1 MAIITKCY
9 KWSVTLHKYRY
20 ELVIRLGGFRTLKTL
35 DCTRYDGPVTSDPE
49 VKRFQRMN
57 LSNFQNLKLINKLKL
72 KKSNNLR
79 LKINKKKSAAVLI
92 VATSVITQGNT
103 YAIAADN
110 SDHYKLYLHSKIV
123 NYKQFKCAYEVAYRE
138 SRWNWRAV
146 NGSHYGLFQMRNKKV
161 QYMNPYTQI
170 DWWLRYVSH
179 RYKGTPC
186 LSLAHLKSKG
196 WQ

>member
-1 MAIITKCY
+1 MKRDVYHI
-9 KWSVTLHKYRY
+9 SLLHHLYRFKY
-20 ELVIRLGGFRTLKTL
+20 LCTL
-35 DCTRYDGPVTSDPE
+35 DLPRYTGRVTMTPKL
-49 VKRFQRMN
+49 KRFQRMN
-57 LSNFQNLKLINKLKL
+57 LSNFQNQWLINKNKAAELII
-72 KKSNNLR
+72 LR
-79 LKINKKKSAAVLI
+79 LKTNRKKLALLAAVVTL
-92 VATSVITQGNT
+92 VITQGNT
-103 YAIAADN
+103 YANASQHKT

-123 NYKQFKCAYEVAYRE
+123 NYKQFQCAVEVAHRE

>member
-1 MAIITKCY
+1 MNYNEMLSKRY
-9 KWSVTLHKYRY
+9 KR
-20 ELVIRLGGFRTLKTL
+20 VINPSAYSTLKPL
-35 DCTRYDGPVTSDPE
+35 DCTRYDGPVTSKTSSKRVFKNE
-49 VKRFQRMN
+49 YLSTFLKVK
-57 LSNFQNLKLINKLKL
+57 KINKI
-72 KKSNNLR
+72 
-79 LKINKKKSAAVLI
+79 KINKKIIPLI
-92 VATSVITQGNT
+92 VAFTFITQGNT
-103 YAIAADN
+103 YAIAADK

-123 NYKQFKCAYEVAYRE
+123 NYKQFKCAYEVAHRE

-179 RYKGTPC
+179 RYAGTPC
-186 LSLAHLKSKG
+186 LSLKHLKEKG

>member
-1 MAIITKCY
+1 MNYNEMLSKRY
-9 KWSVTLHKYRY
+9 KR
-20 ELVIRLGGFRTLKTL
+20 VINLSAYYTLKTL

>member
-1 MAIITKCY
+1 MLNKLSTSYPQDNTQPVDNFELRNILSNLRSTTRIIKTYLTNAICLQ
-9 KWSVTLHKYRY
+9 SSFRAAEAVRS
-20 ELVIRLGGFRTLKTL
+20 GRTLKHWGALFAFAAT
-35 DCTRYDGPVTSDPE
+35 VT
-49 VKRFQRMN
+49 
-57 LSNFQNLKLINKLKL
+57 IG
-72 KKSNNLR
+72 
-79 LKINKKKSAAVLI
+79 VLP
-92 VATSVITQGNT
+92 AQANQHQST
-103 YAIAADN
+103 
-110 SDHYKLYLHSKIV
+110 DHYKLYLHSKIV
-123 NYKQFKCAYEVAYRE
+123 NYKQFKCAYEVAHRE

>member
-1 MAIITKCY
+1 MKLSTNNQHPVDNY
-9 KWSVTLHKYRY
+9 LDTPQ
-20 ELVIRLGGFRTLKTL
+20 IRVKLSTCLTGLLRFTSSFRAAKAVRSGRTLKL
-35 DCTRYDGPVTSDPE
+35 LGA
-49 VKRFQRMN
+49 
-57 LSNFQNLKLINKLKL
+57 L
-72 KKSNNLR
+72 
-79 LKINKKKSAAVLI
+79 
-92 VATSVITQGNT
+92 
-103 YAIAADN
+103 YAIAASVTIGVLPAAAN
-110 SDHYKLYLHSKIV
+110 QHKTTDHYKLYLHSKIV
-123 NYKQFKCAYEVAYRE
+123 NYKQFQCAVEVAHRE

>member
-1 MAIITKCY
+1 MSDKVIHNLFKPVDNSLDTPMLTPKLSTYLTSAICLQ
-9 KWSVTLHKYRY
+9 SSFRAAEAVRS
-20 ELVIRLGGFRTLKTL
+20 GRTLKHWGALFAFAAT
-35 DCTRYDGPVTSDPE
+35 VT
-49 VKRFQRMN
+49 
-57 LSNFQNLKLINKLKL
+57 IG
-72 KKSNNLR
+72 
-79 LKINKKKSAAVLI
+79 VLP
-92 VATSVITQGNT
+92 AQANQQST
-103 YAIAADN
+103 
-110 SDHYKLYLHSKIV
+110 DHYKLYLHSKIV
-123 NYKQFKCAYEVAYRE
+123 NYKQFKCAYEVAHRE